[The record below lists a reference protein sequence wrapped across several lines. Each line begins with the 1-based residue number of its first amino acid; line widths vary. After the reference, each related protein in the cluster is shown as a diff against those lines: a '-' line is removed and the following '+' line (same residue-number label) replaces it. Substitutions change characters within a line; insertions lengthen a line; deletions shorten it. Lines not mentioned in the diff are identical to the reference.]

1 MLAEPLGGVLGP
13 HIWRPLTSSHP
24 ISKPTEAESEG
35 ARPRTMCFKQA
46 SWGARCRWPSAGRLF
61 PAHGGWFSRPSS
73 SSRWGE
79 GHVCHG
85 SSLSE
90 ARGPSS
96 PPGRWEQGGVWAG
109 GKRQGATCGRTVE
122 GLTLSSS
129 GLLTPPAG
137 GLRGFLHLTLPL
149 GPLDSFPL

>member
-1 MLAEPLGGVLGP
+1 MFRGPKKSSPNLGGP
-13 HIWRPLTSSHP
+13 HL
-24 ISKPTEAESEG
+24 KPKEAGSEG

-46 SWGARCRWPSAGRLF
+46 SWGARCRWPSAGGLF

-79 GHVCHG
+79 GHVCNG

-90 ARGPSS
+90 AREPSS

-109 GKRQGATCGRTVE
+109 GGR
-122 GLTLSSS
+122 
-129 GLLTPPAG
+129 AG
-137 GLRGFLHLTLPL
+137 GDVRANGGGPYPVFLGALDTPGWRPERLSPFHPPSWATGFLFFSEL
-149 GPLDSFPL
+149 